1 MIYAANGYEWNDTR
15 LAHFIARHGYGSLD
29 GLRDAC
35 EKDPS
40 RFWDQVVDEIGIEW
54 ATGYG
59 RTLDVSRGI
68 MWPEWFIGGR
78 LSLLDNLV
86 TRHARAH
93 PDKIALRWEGDPGEC
108 RTMTFREL
116 DCEVRRLAAA
126 LGQLGVGSGDRVAM
140 YLPMIPEAAC
150 LMLATVHVGAIVI
163 PLFSGYGPESVTTRL
178 LDCEPVLM
186 VCANGY
192 FRRGKCVP
200 MLADARIAAAAC
212 SSVRHLL
219 VVDRLGAGESA
230 AGAGAHTFAEVDYRT
245 VVAAAQP
252 DVTQRSYPAGQ
263 PMMLA
268 YTSGTT
274 GKPKGVVHTHAGFPI
289 KAAQDLAMA
298 FDFHAGDTLMWVT
311 DMGWLMGP
319 WVVLGGLLLGGTI
332 VLYEGT
338 PDHPG
343 PSRLWEIVERHGVT
357 HLGLSPSLARLLM
370 ASDGD
375 GADQDRIRTLRVFGS
390 TGEPWNESPWI
401 WLFEKIGAG
410 RRPIINYSGGT
421 EIGGGILGCFPGLP
435 QKACGFNGPIPGM
448 VVDVLDGNGASVR
461 GVVGELVIRQP
472 WPGMTQGF
480 WRDNGRYQETYWS
493 KWPNVWVHGDWARVD
508 DGGFWFVHG
517 RSDDTIKIAGKR
529 IGPADFESALV
540 SHDLVTEAVAIGI
553 PDEMKGESVVC
564 FVTVHDARRLGQR
577 NWRDW
582 EAELIDHVGRALGK
596 PLRPSSVYCVDQI
609 PKTRNGKLL
618 RRLVRSAYLGTNPGD
633 LSTVENPASIDQ
645 VANCRKV
652 L

>member
-1 MIYAANGYEWNDTR
+1 
-15 LAHFIARHGYGSLD
+15 
-29 GLRDAC
+29 
-35 EKDPS
+35 
-40 RFWDQVVDEIGIEW
+40 
-54 ATGYG
+54 
-59 RTLDVSRGI
+59 
-68 MWPEWFIGGR
+68 
-78 LSLLDNLV
+78 
-86 TRHARAH
+86 
-93 PDKIALRWEGDPGEC
+93 
-108 RTMTFREL
+108 
-116 DCEVRRLAAA
+116 
-126 LGQLGVGSGDRVAM
+126 
-140 YLPMIPEAAC
+140 
-150 LMLATVHVGAIVI
+150 
-163 PLFSGYGPESVTTRL
+163 
-178 LDCEPVLM
+178 
-186 VCANGY
+186 
-192 FRRGKCVP
+192 
-200 MLADARIAAAAC
+200 
-212 SSVRHLL
+212 
-219 VVDRLGAGESA
+219 
-230 AGAGAHTFAEVDYRT
+230 
-245 VVAAAQP
+245 
-252 DVTQRSYPAGQ
+252 
-263 PMMLA
+263 
-268 YTSGTT
+268 
-274 GKPKGVVHTHAGFPI
+274 
-289 KAAQDLAMA
+289 MA